1 MQCSFQVKMSSQE
14 NLVQEDVIQTT
25 NTDNKEPS
33 DEVKDVEAKL
43 SSDNQSKENDET
55 TGSLSSKAT
64 IETSTNG
71 AIKSTGAIVEL
82 TNGISSTNYPV
93 ETNIIMK
100 SDATDF
106 IEIKKDTSLES
117 EGAVK
122 CVSSFRLE
130 FNDVAGVC
138 TISPSKA
145 WIHNFHKLKLVDI
158 EKGEVL
164 RSYYSEA
171 PFGFV
176 NGLNENIVFLSFH
189 YEIDRLSINDDDT
202 NTLVTLLNY
211 SSGIEQS
218 DPCRLNAFSVSKS
231 GDFLVCITRKAGCLC
246 FAKEISYIERFD
258 SRANFKHRSKIQ
270 NKGKNI
276 IGEAYDVLENNNGDI
291 CIAGEKFCDR
301 GEFWVVVLDSKF
313 QFRFSYDRNTST
325 QIHVP
330 SSIATDRRNN
340 ILIVNKFRD
349 RIKRKKSSL
358 INKKKKELT
367 YVAIIDEDGIF
378 RDHLPTEGFNID
390 GTVINITTDNDG
402 KVWIILDSG
411 QVIVATFDYL
421 SKDAK
426 QADST

>member
-14 NLVQEDVIQTT
+14 NLVQEDVLQTT

-43 SSDNQSKENDET
+43 SSDNQSKESDET

-71 AIKSTGAIVEL
+71 AVKSTGAIVEL
-82 TNGISSTNYPV
+82 TNGISATQYPV
-93 ETNIIMK
+93 ETDIIMK

-218 DPCRLNAFSVSKS
+218 DPCRLKDRKS
-231 GDFLVCITRKAGCLC
+231 PFFLECCYGTKSC
-246 FAKEISYIERFD
+246 
-258 SRANFKHRSKIQ
+258 
-270 NKGKNI
+270 
-276 IGEAYDVLENNNGDI
+276 
-291 CIAGEKFCDR
+291 
-301 GEFWVVVLDSKF
+301 
-313 QFRFSYDRNTST
+313 
-325 QIHVP
+325 P
-330 SSIATDRRNN
+330 S
-340 ILIVNKFRD
+340 
-349 RIKRKKSSL
+349 
-358 INKKKKELT
+358 
-367 YVAIIDEDGIF
+367 G
-378 RDHLPTEGFNID
+378 
-390 GTVINITTDNDG
+390 
-402 KVWIILDSG
+402 
-411 QVIVATFDYL
+411 
-421 SKDAK
+421 
-426 QADST
+426 

>member
-1 MQCSFQVKMSSQE
+1 MSSQE
-14 NLVQEDVIQTT
+14 NLVDEDVLQTT
-25 NTDNKEPS
+25 NTDKKDQK
-33 DEVKDVEAKL
+33 DEDKDVEMQP
-43 SSDNQSKENDET
+43 SSGREKDATDE
-55 TGSLSSKAT
+55 SLSSKAT
-64 IETSTNG
+64 IETSTSGSIETNG
-71 AIKSTGAIVEL
+71 AIIEL
-82 TNGISSTNYPV
+82 TNGISSTKYPL
-93 ETNIIMK
+93 ETDIIMK

-106 IEIKKDTSLES
+106 IEIKKDTSLEC

-138 TISPSKA
+138 TINPSKA
-145 WIHNFHKLKLVDI
+145 WIYNFHKLKLVDI
-158 EKGEVL
+158 DKGEVL

-231 GDFLVCITRKAGCLC
+231 GDFLVCITRKTGCLC

-258 SRANFKHRSKIQ
+258 SRATFKHRSKIQ

-291 CIAGEKFCDR
+291 CIAGEKFHER

-313 QFRFSYDRNTST
+313 QFRFSYDRNTTT
-325 QIHVP
+325 QIHIP
-330 SSIATDRRNN
+330 SSLATDRRNN

-349 RIKRKKSSL
+349 RIKRKKSPL

-378 RDHLPTEGFNID
+378 REHLPTEGFNID
-390 GTVINITTDNDG
+390 GTVINITTDNDD
-402 KVWIILDSG
+402 KVWMILDSG
-411 QVIVATFDYL
+411 QIIVATFDYL
-421 SKDAK
+421 SKYAE